1 MFVSR
6 SECIVGDWEVDFW
19 FARHSG
25 VTVTSH
31 KLTSAPEQ
39 FPDCSLNA
47 GVLLGALRQNCEH
60 VDWPRPHP

>member
-1 MFVSR
+1 MNRDRNLSDEHTFR
-6 SECIVGDWEVDFW
+6 

-60 VDWPRPHP
+60 VD